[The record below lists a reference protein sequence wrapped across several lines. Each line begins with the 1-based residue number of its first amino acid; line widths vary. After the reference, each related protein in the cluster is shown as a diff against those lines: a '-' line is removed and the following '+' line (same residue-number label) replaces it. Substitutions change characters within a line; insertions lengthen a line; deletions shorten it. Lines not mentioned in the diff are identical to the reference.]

1 MTPCARRKV
10 IIAPT
15 VLWLIFIWMEMAS
28 YDVDICSLS
37 FLLTAHRRHPGSRT
51 RSCYVCSRPRSFT
64 VWIREFVQLSP
75 GVGLLGSFCSCPH
88 TQGCTRHLCW
98 CSFWEN
104 PGHDERGK
112 EWSQEPW
119 HLLAGGWGQGQPAR
133 APGTSRAPGEV
144 TKCHQWFPLQTGFY
158 QVKVWTFY
166 FAKTQI
172 ETYNQSKVFTNL
184 IF

>member
-88 TQGCTRHLCW
+88 TQGCTRHLVGVLFERTLVMTSEGRRGPRSHGTCW
-98 CSFWEN
+98 RE
-104 PGHDERGK
+104 GGDRG
-112 EWSQEPW
+112 SRLEP
-119 HLLAGGWGQGQPAR
+119 R
-133 APGTSRAPGEV
+133 APAALRER
-144 TKCHQWFPLQTGFY
+144 
-158 QVKVWTFY
+158 
-166 FAKTQI
+166 
-172 ETYNQSKVFTNL
+172 
-184 IF
+184 